1 MKRST
6 VIGLVAAAAALLACV
21 QASAKRPEPLTEAD
35 RTVVQVFEAPGY
47 TKDQVYS
54 AARMWIAQNFKSA
67 KAVIE
72 YENKDEGVIIGNGN
86 MAYPCSGMKC
96 MLTSDWRVP
105 FTMKVETKEG
115 RLRLTFT
122 NIHLA
127 WPPRYSSGISSP
139 AHDGPVQNRKDLD
152 AIRPRLLELGD
163 QIVASMGQV
172 KASEDW

>member
-1 MKRST
+1 MKRS
-6 VIGLVAAAAALLACV
+6 IAILVAAAAALLACA
-21 QASAKRPEPLTEAD
+21 QASAKWPTPLTDED

-47 TKDQVYS
+47 TRDQVYT

-72 YENKDEGVIIGNGN
+72 YESKDEGVIIGNGN
-86 MAYPCSGMKC
+86 IAYPCSGLKC
-96 MLTSDWRVP
+96 MVTADWRVP

-115 RLRLTFT
+115 KLRLTFT

-127 WPPRYSSGISSP
+127 WPPSFSSGISSP
-139 AHDGPVQNRKDLD
+139 AHDGPVQQRKDLD
-152 AIRPRLLELGD
+152 LIRPKLLEFGE

-172 KASEDW
+172 KASDDW